1 MKMQERSSRYRVW
14 IGCMAAAMVTSAAVF
29 FVMLQVEKNMLSNYE
44 KGSVWVAVKDIPKGL
59 MLDDRNYRE
68 YMECRELDV
77 QFIPETGLKETQLQI
92 DATAVYDIEAGTLLT
107 TGMFEEKVC
116 ILDGMEQPVIA
127 GFKAD
132 DLYQMVGGV
141 LRSGDRINIYSV
153 AEDGQAAILWENLYV
168 QEVFD
173 NSGAAVS
180 AEDEETAVM
189 RINVYLNAADVEK
202 FYSQM
207 DIDCLR
213 VVKLCR

>member
-1 MKMQERSSRYRVW
+1 MKTQERNSRYRIW
-14 IGCMAAAMVTSAAVF
+14 IGCMVAAIVTSAAVF
-29 FVMLQVEKNMLSNYE
+29 FGMLQVEKNILSNYE
-44 KGSVWVAVKDIPKGL
+44 KGLVWVAVKDIPKGL
-59 MLDDRNYRE
+59 MLDERSYGE

-77 QFIPETGLKETQLQI
+77 QLIPETGLKEARLQMN
-92 DATAVYDIEAGTLLT
+92 AAAVYDIEAGTILT
-107 TGMFEEKVC
+107 TGMFEEKEH
-116 ILDGMEQPVIA
+116 ILDDMERPVIA

-132 DLYQMVGGV
+132 DLYQIVGGV
-141 LRSGDRINIYSV
+141 LRSGDHINIYSV
-153 AEDGQAAILWENLYV
+153 AEDGQAAILWEDLYV

-173 NSGAAVS
+173 NSGAAVR